1 MYILLLGGNNIR
13 HSETAIEAEIKTLV
27 KRVTLINEAVTK
39 ADDCRIILCSTVPDP
54 QPKVDRNLMELDS
67 ALKRI
72 QLGRGSQFLNLRT
85 ALTANHMLMTD
96 CYKRG
101 GKDIHLN
108 EKGNNI
114 VGHKIKILLESMVSA
129 PTRAPPISAPAC
141 SPSKDFVHSANRRS
155 NSGHKSGNSN
165 RKQCFNCQKF
175 DHLSRECPEMQCYRC
190 R

>member
-1 MYILLLGGNNIR
+1 LAQYNGLQDEALEGIRQKFSKIFDKSYSGQQLTEDVTKEIIRKISSHRSSRQMYILLLGGNNIR
-13 HSETAIEAEIKTLV
+13 HPETTIEAEIKTLV

-101 GKDIHLN
+101 GKTSTSTRRATTL
-108 EKGNNI
+108 
-114 VGHKIKILLESMVSA
+114 SA
-129 PTRAPPISAPAC
+129 TR
-141 SPSKDFVHSANRRS
+141 
-155 NSGHKSGNSN
+155 
-165 RKQCFNCQKF
+165 
-175 DHLSRECPEMQCYRC
+175 
-190 R
+190 